1 MNEILIKN
9 GTVVNS
15 EGRFQA
21 DILIEDGK
29 ISNVNAD
36 IDHPDAEI
44 IDADGLMVMYGA
56 LDDQVH
62 FRDPGLTH
70 KEDLETGSRGAAAG
84 GITSFFEMPNTV
96 PNTIDAESMAAKKA
110 IAAEKCVVNY
120 NFFIGATGENLDAV
134 NSVPNVP
141 GIKIF
146 MGSSTGNLLV
156 CEEEKLDNIF
166 ANGSRIIA
174 VHAED
179 EATILANKET
189 YAGSTDV
196 HDHYRIRSPEAALI
210 ATQQAIRLST
220 KYGRRLHILHLTTQ
234 EEVEYLREH
243 KTEHIT
249 VELCPQ
255 HFLLK
260 APEDYD
266 RLGTYVQMNPPVRT
280 AEHGPA
286 LWQALKEG
294 IIDIMATDHAPHT
307 IEEKEQPF
315 GKAPSGMPGVETFL
329 PLMFNRAN
337 EGLCTLEEISQWCCE
352 RPYEIYG
359 VQSKGKIAPGYDAD
373 LILVDMRK
381 EQTVENGKL
390 FNKANWSPYN
400 GWTLKGWPVRTLV
413 HGTTVF
419 LNGEIVAKAGREVIC
434 AS

>member
-1 MNEILIKN
+1 MTTTLIKN
-9 GTVVNS
+9 GTLVNH
-15 EGRFQA
+15 GTRRDA
-21 DILIEDGK
+21 DILITDGTITK
-29 ISNVNAD
+29 VGPSLTDPAD
-36 IDHPDAEI
+36 ET
-44 IDADGLMVMYGA
+44 IDASGLHILYGA

-62 FRDPGLTH
+62 FRDPGLEH

-84 GITSFFEMPNTV
+84 GVTSFFEMPNTV
-96 PNTIDAESMAAKKA
+96 PNTICADSMAAKKA
-110 IAAEKCVVNY
+110 LAAEKCVVNY
-120 NFFIGATGENLDAV
+120 NFFIGATGHNLDEI

-156 CEEEKLDNIF
+156 SEEEALDEIF
-166 ANGSRIIA
+166 GNGDRIIA

-179 EATILANKET
+179 EATIQANYEK
-189 YAGSTDV
+189 YADSTDV
-196 HDHYRIRSPEAALI
+196 QDHYRIRSVEAAML
-210 ATQQAIRLST
+210 ATQQAVRLSK
-220 KYGRRLHILHLTTQ
+220 KYNRRLHILHLTTKD
-234 EEVEYLREH
+234 EADYLREN

-286 LWQALKEG
+286 LWQALKDG
-294 IIDIMATDHAPHT
+294 VIDIMATDHAPHT

-315 GKAPSGMPGVETFL
+315 GKAPSGMPGVETLL
-329 PLMFNRAN
+329 PLMFNRSN
-337 EGLCTLEEISQWCCE
+337 EGHCTLEEISHWCCE
-352 RPYEIYG
+352 RPYEIFR
-359 VQSKGKIAPGYDAD
+359 VKNKGRIEPGYDAD
-373 LILVDMRK
+373 LVLVDMNK
-381 EQTVENGKL
+381 EKTIENGKL

-419 LNGEIVAKAGREVIC
+419 LNGEITAKAGREVEFE
-434 AS
+434 

>member
-1 MNEILIKN
+1 MTTTLIKN
-9 GTVVNS
+9 GTLVNH
-15 EGRFQA
+15 GTRRDA
-21 DILIEDGK
+21 DILITDGT
-29 ISNVNAD
+29 ITNVGPSLTDPAD
-36 IDHPDAEI
+36 ET
-44 IDADGLMVMYGA
+44 IDASGLHILYGA

-62 FRDPGLTH
+62 FRDPGLEH

-84 GITSFFEMPNTV
+84 GVTSFFEMPNTV
-96 PNTIDAESMAAKKA
+96 PNTICADSMAAKKA

-120 NFFIGATGENLDAV
+120 NFFIGATGHNLDEI

-156 CEEEKLDNIF
+156 SEEEALDEIF
-166 ANGSRIIA
+166 GNGDRIIA

-179 EATILANKET
+179 EATIQANYEK

-196 HDHYRIRSPEAALI
+196 QDHYRIRSVEAAML
-210 ATQQAIRLST
+210 ATQQAVRLSK
-220 KYGRRLHILHLTTQ
+220 KYNRRLHILHLTTKD
-234 EEVEYLREH
+234 EADYLREN

-286 LWQALKEG
+286 LWQALKDG
-294 IIDIMATDHAPHT
+294 VIDIMATDHAPHT

-315 GKAPSGMPGVETFL
+315 GKAPSGMPGVETLL
-329 PLMFNRAN
+329 PLMFNRSN
-337 EGLCTLEEISQWCCE
+337 EGHCTLEEISHWCCE
-352 RPYEIYG
+352 RPYEIFR
-359 VQSKGKIAPGYDAD
+359 VKNKGRIEPGYDAD
-373 LILVDMRK
+373 LVLVDMNK
-381 EQTVENGKL
+381 EKTIENGKL

-419 LNGEIVAKAGREVIC
+419 LNGEITAKAGREVEFE
-434 AS
+434 